1 MRVMASWLLL
11 LCGRMGSLNATET
24 ALRDK
29 NAWRSWLGGPLP
41 SADRLGEVA
50 AMLDPDEVRAVLLK
64 HHGRRKRKKGL
75 PALPG
80 GWRVLILDGH
90 EMWSS
95 YRRQCEGSCS
105 RQMQHKDEVRE
116 QYYLRYVAAYLLGE
130 SGRLLLDL
138 ELQRPGEGEIA
149 AAKRLL
155 ARLLDKCPR
164 AFNVVAG
171 DALYLDPALCTMVLE
186 HRKDF
191 IAVLKNENRALIED
205 FRGLAPRETPVDFS
219 FNKKQ
224 CACRDI
230 EGFTSWPQLGH
241 PVRVVQ
247 SLEKS
252 VVQRQRTGAI
262 EEQTTEWLWATSLP
276 KAKASTQIVV
286 RIGHGRWSIENQGFN
301 ELVHDWHADHIY
313 HLHANAIVVILLL
326 LFLAYNL
333 FHVWVERGIK
343 PQLRK
348 KHDHLYFS
356 NCLKAALYV
365 PLNRSG

>member
-1 MRVMASWLLL
+1 MLNSLLL
-11 LCGRMGSLNATET
+11 LLSARMGSLNAMET
-24 ALRDK
+24 AFRTR
-29 NAWRSWLGGPLP
+29 NAWRGWLGGALP

-50 AMLDPDEVRAVLLK
+50 AQLNAEEFRRVLLK
-64 HHGRRKRKKGL
+64 HHGRRKRKKTL

-90 EMWSS
+90 EMWTS
-95 YRRQCEGSCS
+95 YRRRCEGCCA
-105 RQMQHKDEVRE
+105 RQVQHKDETRE
-116 QYYLRYVAAYLLGE
+116 QYYLRYVAAYLMGQ

-155 ARLLDKCPR
+155 ARLLTTCPR

-191 IAVLKNENRALIED
+191 IAVLKNENRGLIED
-205 FRGLAPRETPVDFS
+205 FRGLVPLEAPVEFT

-230 EGFTSWPQLGH
+230 EGFNSWPQLGR

-247 SLEKS
+247 SLEHS
-252 VVQRQRTGAI
+252 TVRRQLTDEI

-276 KAKASTQIVV
+276 KAKVSTQTVV

-301 ELVHDWHADHIY
+301 ELVNHWRADHVY
-313 HLHANAIVVILLL
+313 HLHTNAITVILLL
-326 LFLAYNL
+326 LFLVYNL
-333 FHVWVERGIK
+333 FHVWVQRGIK
-343 PQLRK
+343 PQLLQR
-348 KHDHLYFS
+348 HNPLYFS
-356 NCLKAALYV
+356 NCLKADLHA
-365 PLNRSG
+365 PMNRSG